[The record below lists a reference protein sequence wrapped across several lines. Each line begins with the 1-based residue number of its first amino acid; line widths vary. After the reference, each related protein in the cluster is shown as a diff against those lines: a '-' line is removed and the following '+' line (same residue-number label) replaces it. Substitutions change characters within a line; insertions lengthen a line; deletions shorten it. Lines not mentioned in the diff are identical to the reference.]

1 MKKLK
6 KISNFLLVCIF
17 FLSTLTSC
25 EKTGTELADLMII
38 QGVGVDYENKEYTV
52 TVEILNNE
60 QSGSPGGD
68 SASEYKTKVYSAKG
82 KTVAEGLRLLT
93 TKSGNKPL
101 FAHNR
106 VIIIGESLKT
116 KKLTEIIGFFVRNY
130 DSRASQL
137 LCIAKGKTAEEL
149 IRAKLLSDTVK
160 TEILENLLN
169 QSHQESLIPQ
179 VRIVD
184 AVNALANE
192 NMSLCIPAVTL
203 KRNGENED
211 YELAGCALFH
221 KNEGI
226 SMLLSPYTSEG
237 LAFLNNDVKNGFF
250 TEELTNG
257 EKISF
262 VINKSKTTV
271 KTRTENGNLIYDL
284 TVDISCDL
292 DEIGEKERQKSQAQ
306 IARDLKKSIKKAVTR
321 RAEEALNALKSD
333 NGGDC
338 VRFCKIL
345 ELQNPK
351 LYKSVQKNWGT
362 VFKNSQ
368 ATIAVNVTIRRIG
381 EETLV
386 SS

>member
-1 MKKLK
+1 MKKSK
-6 KISNFLLVCIF
+6 KIFSFLLICILL
-17 FLSTLTSC
+17 LSTLTSC

-38 QGVGVDYENKEYTV
+38 QGVGVDYKNKEYTV

-68 SASEYKTKVYSAKG
+68 SASEYKTKIYSAKG

-137 LCIAKGKTAEEL
+137 LCIAKNKTAEEL
-149 IRAKLLSDTVK
+149 IRARLLSDTVK

-169 QSHQESLIPQ
+169 QSHRESLVPQ
-179 VRIVD
+179 VRIID

-203 KRNGENED
+203 KKNGENED
-211 YELAGCALFH
+211 YELAGCAVFH
-221 KNEGI
+221 KNDGI
-226 SMLLSPYTSEG
+226 SMFLSPYASEG

-250 TEELTNG
+250 TEELPNG
-257 EKISF
+257 EEASF
-262 VINKSKTTV
+262 IINKSKTSF
-271 KTRTENGNLIYDL
+271 KTKIENGNLMYNL

-292 DEIGEKERQKSQAQ
+292 DEIGENERQKSQAE
-306 IARDLKKSIKKAVTR
+306 IARDLKQSIKRAVTQKT
-321 RAEEALNALKSD
+321 EKALNALKSE
-333 NGGDC
+333 NGSDC

-345 ELQNPK
+345 ELQNPE
-351 LYKSVQKNWGT
+351 LYKTVQNNWNT

-368 ATIAVNVTIRRIG
+368 ATVAVNVTIRRIG

-386 SS
+386 NS